1 MATFLQR
8 VCWTTPWNVFK
19 IPEAKNISPKPGHWL
34 PCKEWL
40 GGWGWMS
47 RSTRWRPTLN
57 FSDAFFFF
65 FRREMIPHMLIQL
78 GSPSTEIVCH
88 QASIQIQPPVACS
101 SPSPSQ
107 DWHPEGTE
115 DVPPGGFAK
124 GCWGESLEIGSDDLG
139 LSPHTYTYWLC
150 FFGKIM

>member
-1 MATFLQR
+1 MDEAEGLGPPGGAQPSTFQML
-8 VCWTTPWNVFK
+8 
-19 IPEAKNISPKPGHWL
+19 
-34 PCKEWL
+34 
-40 GGWGWMS
+40 
-47 RSTRWRPTLN
+47 
-57 FSDAFFFF
+57 FFFF

-115 DVPPGGFAK
+115 DVPPGALLRDAEEK
-124 GCWGESLEIGSDDLG
+124 ALKLG
-139 LSPHTYTYWLC
+139 QTT
-150 FFGKIM
+150 